1 MGQNVVFARITDN
14 LGAHLGAHLSP
25 ADLPAKMLFVRDC
38 PPAAELDSARAP
50 GLLALGLALRRMRAE
65 LFCARL
71 SFSRELC
78 VFTDSPRCAQA
89 AQ

>member
-1 MGQNVVFARITDN
+1 
-14 LGAHLGAHLSP
+14 
-25 ADLPAKMLFVRDC
+25 
-38 PPAAELDSARAP
+38 
-50 GLLALGLALRRMRAE
+50 LALGLALRGARAE